1 MSNQKLR
8 LGYLGPEGTFSHQ
21 AACLWQGSCQN
32 GSYELVAFRPITAVL
47 EALKSRTID
56 RAIVP
61 LENLLEDAV
70 SETVDFL
77 VSNAGTMP
85 LCITGELLLPI
96 QQMLLGKIGADL
108 ALIKKV
114 ASHSQGLRQCKRLID
129 EYGWGTIETVSTA
142 LAAKAVA
149 ESEDLTLGAIASAQ
163 AAKIY
168 GLQVLSENI
177 GDSAD
182 NITRFVILGGP
193 KPSPTS
199 DDKTTIFFITK
210 DQPGALYQALGVFF
224 YQGVN
229 LSKIASRT
237 TKISMGEYFF
247 WIDAHGHQKDPALRI
262 AIEQLEKR
270 FAKKVIVVG
279 SYPKARIPERR

>member
-1 MSNQKLR
+1 MLK

-21 AACLWQGSCQN
+21 AAMIWEQSHGN
-32 GSYELVAFRPITAVL
+32 GGFKLIPFRPITAVL
-47 EALKSRTID
+47 EALKDREID

-77 VSNAGTMP
+77 ISNAGAMP
-85 LCITGELLLPI
+85 LYITGELLLPI
-96 QQMLLGKIGADL
+96 RQMLLGKQGTDL
-108 ALIKKV
+108 DQVKIV
-114 ASHSQGLRQCKRLID
+114 VSHGQGLRQCKRLI
-129 EYGWGTIETVSTA
+129 EKHGWQTIEAVSTA
-142 LAAKAVA
+142 TAAQKVA
-149 ESEDLTLGAIASAQ
+149 ESDDFTMVAIASPQ
-163 AAKIY
+163 AAEINKLEV
-168 GLQVLSENI
+168 LQADV
-177 GDSAD
+177 GDSGD
-182 NITRFVILGGP
+182 NVTRFVFLGGP
-193 KPSPTS
+193 KPSPTG

-224 YQGVN
+224 YQDVN

-237 TKISMGEYFF
+237 TKISMGEYIF
-247 WIDAHGHQKDPALRI
+247 WIDAQGHQKDPALQI

-279 SYPKARIPERR
+279 SYPKARIPERRQ